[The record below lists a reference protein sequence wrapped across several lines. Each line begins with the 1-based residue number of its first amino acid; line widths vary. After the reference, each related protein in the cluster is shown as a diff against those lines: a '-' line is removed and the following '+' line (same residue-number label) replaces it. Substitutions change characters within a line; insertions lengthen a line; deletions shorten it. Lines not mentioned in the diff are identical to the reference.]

1 MLPPIAALVKLR
13 VNLLSS
19 SLMSISG
26 MMIGSDARASCRRD
40 DMDTDSPLFSSAT
53 IVTSLE
59 DKLMPTSA
67 LGSCLTFLTLVNGV
81 FGTPLETR
89 VLEP

>member
-1 MLPPIAALVKLR
+1 
-13 VNLLSS
+13 
-19 SLMSISG
+19 
-26 MMIGSDARASCRRD
+26 MIGSDARASCRRD
-40 DMDTDSPLFSSAT
+40 DMDSTGPLFSSAT

-59 DKLMPTSA
+59 DKLMSA
-67 LGSCLTFLTLVNGV
+67 GSCLTFLILANGV